1 MVTDEERAQ
10 CVEACLACASVCDE
24 AAGRLVDRGQR
35 GVVDALIACVATT
48 RLVADLLRE
57 EADIDPA
64 VFELGSAA
72 CERCIELGVEGAD
85 AVCQEAVDRLR
96 DLL

>member
-1 MVTDEERAQ
+1 V
-10 CVEACLACASVCDE
+10 L
-24 AAGRLVDRGQR
+24 
-35 GVVDALIACVATT
+35 
-48 RLVADLLRE
+48 
-57 EADIDPA
+57 
-64 VFELGSAA
+64 ELGSAA